1 MASPPRQRLGTALD
15 GGRGVGDR
23 ELTVP
28 STHQRP
34 TSTAVGAASETQVAV
49 LPSHQM
55 PTATA
60 ISVISDTQLV
70 TPAAQH
76 VPTTPASQ
84 NVPDA
89 RPNLIDVAD
98 AKQCLFKFT
107 TEGVL
112 RNVVVSLADDVW
124 TVMVDEQVV
133 KSQAHRAASI
143 RMDFEVPAPGRML
156 PGSFQ
161 TLRSR
166 RGERSFALDVH
177 KILVPACW
185 TRAGHDTDVFV
196 PEVCLPPLRAEAGL
210 SGDPSFASKEETT
223 KSDKAELSEEDEH
236 GAMCETRMSLGR
248 SSTRSS
254 IRNESELVRR
264 ATEPICVSD
273 ATLMAE
279 TVRDTL
285 DEVSK
290 LQVAVERFLT
300 TVKTEVPTFA
310 SFPGNVNCD
319 DLELGTA
326 RLQERLRGRLQVTLE
341 GKLSSAL
348 TGPLAE
354 LRSVTAELKQSS
366 ARMGGAVGE
375 FGPVTQTAN
384 SRSDDSWTASSS
396 CAKAGGP

>member
-1 MASPPRQRLGTALD
+1 MG
-15 GGRGVGDR
+15 
-23 ELTVP
+23 
-28 STHQRP
+28 
-34 TSTAVGAASETQVAV
+34 
-49 LPSHQM
+49 
-55 PTATA
+55 
-60 ISVISDTQLV
+60 
-70 TPAAQH
+70 
-76 VPTTPASQ
+76 
-84 NVPDA
+84 
-89 RPNLIDVAD
+89 
-98 AKQCLFKFT
+98 
-107 TEGVL
+107 
-112 RNVVVSLADDVW
+112 
-124 TVMVDEQVV
+124 VDEQVV

-177 KILVPACW
+177 KILVPAW

-196 PEVCLPPLRAEAGL
+196 PEVCLPSLRA
-210 SGDPSFASKEETT
+210 DPSFASKEETT

-236 GAMCETRMSLGR
+236 GAMSETRMSLGR